1 MRHVPGYIWGMTSTG
16 TEPDTTPV
24 PPAPG
29 GATVLA
35 PPAPRRP
42 RWGRWL
48 ALVAVLVVLGGLT
61 LAIAAGVSAARNLFP
76 DLLAPFTAE
85 PERID
90 RSGPAVLSAIEE
102 LSEYR
107 AATGHYEVIV
117 DVEEDVPGMPSFLRG
132 ERTIFVAAGTV
143 DGVVDLSDLGAG
155 AVSVNE
161 DRTSVTVSLPS
172 ATLSDAAV
180 DPERSYVY
188 GRERGLLDR
197 LGSLF
202 SDSPTGERELYLLA
216 EQRLEAAA
224 QEGSLTASAET
235 NTRSMLESLLRSL
248 GFTDVRVDFS

>member
-1 MRHVPGYIWGMTSTG
+1 MTSTG
-16 TEPDTTPV
+16 TETDPVAV
-24 PPAPG
+24 PPAAG
-29 GATVLA
+29 GVA
-35 PPAPRRP
+35 PRAEPTPRRP
-42 RWGRWL
+42 RWGRWV
-48 ALVAVLVVLGGLT
+48 ALGAVLVVLGGLA
-61 LAIAAGVSAARNLFP
+61 LATAAGVSAARNLFP
-76 DLLAPFTAE
+76 DLLAPFTSE

-90 RSGPAVLSAIEE
+90 RSGPAVLSAIED

-107 AATGHYEVIV
+107 AATGHFEVIV
-117 DVEEDVPGMPSFLRG
+117 DLEEDAPNLPSFIRG

-143 DGVVDLSDLGAG
+143 DAVVDLSDLGAG
-155 AVSVNE
+155 AVRVDE
-161 DRTSVTVSLPS
+161 DRTAVRVSLPA

-224 QEGSLTASAET
+224 QEGSLTATAQD

-248 GFTDVRVDFS
+248 GFTDVTIDFS